1 MAEYVV
7 VKTYSFNSETEA
19 AKFDDYRKAK
29 AYLHWLWEDT
39 YNTEIANDP
48 SWVDESECYHDE
60 TYARIQFS
68 DGDAIEF
75 FLVEVEK
82 ERSDFPSDWER
93 YVV

>member
-7 VKTYSFNSETEA
+7 VKTYNFDLETEA
-19 AKFDDYRKAK
+19 AKFDDWCKAK

-39 YNTEIANDP
+39 YNTEIADDP
-48 SWVDESECYHDE
+48 SLVDESECYHGA
-60 TYARIQFS
+60 TYAKIQFS

-82 ERSDFPSDWER
+82 ERPDFPSDWER

>member
-1 MAEYVV
+1 MTEYVV
-7 VKTYSFNSETEA
+7 IETYTFDPETEA
-19 AKFDDYRKAK
+19 VKFDDLLKAK

-39 YNTEIANDP
+39 YNTEIAHDP
-48 SWVDESECYHDE
+48 FGVDESECYHDE

-82 ERSDFPSDWER
+82 ERPDFPSDWER
-93 YVV
+93 YAM

>member
-7 VKTYSFNSETEA
+7 VKTYNFDLETEA
-19 AKFDDYRKAK
+19 AKFDDWCKAK

-39 YNTEIANDP
+39 YNTEIADDP
-48 SWVDESECYHDE
+48 SLVDESECYHCA
-60 TYARIQFS
+60 TYAKIQFS

-82 ERSDFPSDWER
+82 ERPDFPSDWER

>member
-7 VKTYSFNSETEA
+7 VKTYNFDLETEA
-19 AKFDDYRKAK
+19 AKFDDWCKAK

-39 YNTEIANDP
+39 YSTEIANDP
-48 SWVDESECYHDE
+48 SWVDESECYHDT
-60 TYARIQFS
+60 TYARIQLF

-82 ERSDFPSDWER
+82 ERPDFPSDWER